1 MENPPTNDQSG
12 TTQPLNQPDRGM
24 LRELGGRAGW
34 RFWWPLVLWGLDALT
49 LFFFRP
55 NTVGEPPSVLLVSS
69 LVAVVL
75 IWAMGARKAIQHGH
89 NKMLVRMRAAMASL
103 AVSAGAAIVTM
114 VARVVE
120 AAVAGADNARV
131 FITSPI
137 AEEDP
142 TVWLGA
148 AEYGYLYTTL
158 PVLVVLILIAW
169 YLVGL
174 GRADN
179 QA

>member
-1 MENPPTNDQSG
+1 MENPPVNGQPDI
-12 TTQPLNQPDRGM
+12 TQPLNQPDRGIM
-24 LRELGGRAGW
+24 RELGGRGWW
-34 RFWWPLVLWGLDALT
+34 RFWWPLVLWLLDALT
-49 LFFFRP
+49 LILFRP
-55 NTVGEPPSVLLVSS
+55 DTIGEPPSVLLLAS

-89 NKMLVRMRAAMASL
+89 NTMLVRMRAAMASL
-103 AVSAGAAIVTM
+103 AVSAGAAVLTM
-114 VARVVE
+114 IARVVE
-120 AAVAGADNARV
+120 ATAVGSDNARV

-137 AEEDP
+137 TEEDP
-142 TVWLGA
+142 SVWLGT
-148 AEYGYLYTTL
+148 AEYAYLYTTL

-174 GRADN
+174 GRAKQ